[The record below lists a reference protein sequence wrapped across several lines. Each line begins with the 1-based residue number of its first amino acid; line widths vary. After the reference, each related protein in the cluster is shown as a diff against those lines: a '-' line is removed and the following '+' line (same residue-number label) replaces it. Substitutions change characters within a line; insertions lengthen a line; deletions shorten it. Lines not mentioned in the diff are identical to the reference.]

1 MTLVFPRCILT
12 PTGLLVSWMSC
23 IIFCSS
29 VVDFAISTMS
39 SAKMRWDRYSPS
51 ILIPLS
57 FQLIL
62 PMIASCRHDV
72 KSLSEMLLLLI
83 LPMITSCRHDVKS
96 LSEMLSPCLTPLCS
110 LNFLLSVCRQITDV
124 ASWYRC
130 FIISRYPCQLHG
142 SWEHGRLAHTQCY
155 KKLSHSPQMQSTVG
169 CCTPVVFL
177 GVGW

>member
-1 MTLVFPRCILT
+1 MTLVFPRCILR

-29 VVDFAISTMS
+29 EVDLAISTMS

-72 KSLSEMLLLLI
+72 KSLG
-83 LPMITSCRHDVKS
+83 
-96 LSEMLSPCLTPLCS
+96 EMLSPCHTPLCS
-110 LNFLLSVCRQITDV
+110 LKFLTICVDRLQMLPHGTG
-124 ASWYRC
+124 ALLYHGK
-130 FIISRYPCQLHG
+130 PCQLHG
-142 SWEHGRLAHTQCY
+142 S
-155 KKLSHSPQMQSTVG
+155 
-169 CCTPVVFL
+169 
-177 GVGW
+177 